1 MTTQANGAMQELTPQ
16 EVQARLDAGS
26 ILLIDVREPSE
37 YEAERIPGALLFP
50 LSTFDASRL
59 PPDGERRVVFQCGT
73 GKRSAQAAL
82 KRLSA
87 GAQHAAHLAGG
98 IGAWKSAGL
107 QVIAR
112 DPATGG
118 PVLR

>member
-1 MTTQANGAMQELTPQ
+1 MTTQTNGALQDLTPQ
-16 EVQARLDAGS
+16 EVKARLDAGN

-59 PPDGERRVVFQCGT
+59 PPDGVHQLVFHCGT
-73 GKRSAQAAL
+73 GKRSALAAQ

-87 GAQHAAHLAGG
+87 GAPAAAHLAGG

-107 QVIAR
+107 RVIAR